1 MKRPVEI
8 LLAVLCMV
16 SIYRP
21 FTGDANLLEYVGYFA
36 MAALSALL
44 ILVLHLRPN
53 DHAQWGFSEEEA
65 LRVQPQVGALAKKK

>member
-8 LLAVLCMV
+8 VLAVLCLV

-21 FTGDANLLEYVGYFA
+21 FSGDANVLEFIGYFF

-53 DHAQWGFSEEEA
+53 DHPQWGFPEEQT
-65 LRVQPQVGALAKKK
+65 LRMQPHAGALSKK

>member
-8 LLAVLCMV
+8 VLAVLCMV

-21 FTGDANLLEYVGYFA
+21 FSGDANVLEYIGYFA

-53 DHAQWGFSEEEA
+53 GNTQWGFSEEEA
-65 LRVQPQVGALAKKK
+65 LRVQPQTGTLAKKK

>member
-21 FTGDANLLEYVGYFA
+21 FSGDANVLEYVGYFA
-36 MAALSALL
+36 MAALSILL

-53 DHAQWGFSEEEA
+53 DHAQWGFSEQKV
-65 LRVQPQVGALAKKK
+65 LRVRPRAGTLAKK

>member
-53 DHAQWGFSEEEA
+53 DHAQWGFSEEET

>member
-8 LLAVLCMV
+8 VLAVLCLV

-21 FTGDANLLEYVGYFA
+21 FSGDANVLEFIGYFF

-44 ILVLHLRPN
+44 ILVLHLRTD
-53 DHAQWGFSEEEA
+53 DHAEWGFPEEQS
-65 LRVQPQVGALAKKK
+65 LRMQPHAGVFKKK

>member
-8 LLAVLCMV
+8 VLAVLCMV

-21 FTGDANLLEYVGYFA
+21 FSGDANVLEYVGYFA

-53 DHAQWGFSEEEA
+53 EHTHWGFSEEEA
-65 LRVQPQVGALAKKK
+65 LRVQPQAGVLKKK